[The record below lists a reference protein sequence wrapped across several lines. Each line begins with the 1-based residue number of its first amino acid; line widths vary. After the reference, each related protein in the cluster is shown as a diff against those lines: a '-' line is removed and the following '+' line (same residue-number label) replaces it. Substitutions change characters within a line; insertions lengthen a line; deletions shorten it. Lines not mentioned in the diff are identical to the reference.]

1 MSECV
6 RTGGHCKALLLK
18 NAIFFLFLI
27 EGGKFSSL
35 PHTIYLPC
43 PQLCLLPSSPETV
56 HIIHS
61 REEVSC
67 SAVPGTGSGTLSS
80 KVLVY

>member
-43 PQLCLLPSSPETV
+43 PQLCLLPSSLETV
-56 HIIHS
+56 HVIHS
-61 REEVSC
+61 REVSY